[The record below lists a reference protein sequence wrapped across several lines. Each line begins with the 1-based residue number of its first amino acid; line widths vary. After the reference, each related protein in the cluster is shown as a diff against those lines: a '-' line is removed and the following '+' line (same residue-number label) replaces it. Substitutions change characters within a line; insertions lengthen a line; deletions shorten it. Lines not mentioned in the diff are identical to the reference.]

1 MYAVGGKTRIVMSSS
16 GSPEEA
22 LEKARQLRAAANA
35 PSEPSGQDMA
45 VASQASKMEADA
57 LQQIAKRKNA
67 PDGGNT
73 GSKLPASFRSF
84 DRTA

>member
-35 PSEPSGQDMA
+35 PSDPSGQDMA

-67 PDGGNT
+67 PDA
-73 GSKLPASFRSF
+73 PMICPR
-84 DRTA
+84 

>member
-1 MYAVGGKTRIVMSSS
+1 
-16 GSPEEA
+16 
-22 LEKARQLRAAANA
+22 
-35 PSEPSGQDMA
+35 MA
-45 VASQASKMEADA
+45 VASQVSKMEADA